1 MIKNQKLR
9 KFLMLD
15 KRRKRTTFLRIFAK
29 SAAVMLI
36 VSGIFASFTRH
47 YIEYHIYNE
56 ADREIARQQS
66 NNIQRLTSED
76 VKDNPNLAEA
86 ELPLYTFFEL
96 DFPVYFFGDRHRIS
110 VNNIYDD
117 NNAALSVLLDENG
130 EVLTTS
136 KRKFVTGLSFG
147 RVKDGEKKPPESGWY
162 VCPKD
167 ELEIPELNEFYE
179 KFYYQP
185 LSDTEYV
192 DFDLKSA
199 YVNKSEH
206 WFIPH
211 EVDAKYTKAKHKR
224 EEMLY
229 EAVVTKT
236 ETYTINA
243 DVEGYELIEVNSLDT
258 KIAPFRYLAT
268 FQGTD
273 PQKYDWLYA
282 ESRPYWGDS
291 GNGTWGYSGMSE
303 STTRKGEND
312 GVRIYYMNN
321 DVRYNGQKCTLCT
334 VFAVKLWTDYNNK
347 KYIFM
352 VGCFTA
358 FALFLALLYSWRKN
372 VLNKADYAFEDYQR
386 ALTNNLAHDLKTPLA
401 AIGGYAENLMEM
413 NKDSGNE
420 KEMRYLSSIMDNV
433 SYTDSII
440 KKTLRLAEIEQL
452 KKPEKTDIDLRSMT
466 ESAFEKYMIQL
477 DERNIS
483 LKIEGESHIKAEKAT
498 ISDIVE
504 NLVSNAVKYTRNNG
518 SITVTLSGREY
529 RIVNDVEKKAET
541 EHLKEPY
548 IKGDTARSN
557 KSGSGLGLSIADC
570 AAERNGCKLVI
581 SCDDSRFTAII
592 KL

>member
-1 MIKNQKLR
+1 MTI
-9 KFLMLD
+9 
-15 KRRKRTTFLRIFAK
+15 T
-29 SAAVMLI
+29 V
-36 VSGIFASFTRH
+36 RH
-47 YIEYHIYNE
+47 
-56 ADREIARQQS
+56 
-66 NNIQRLTSED
+66 
-76 VKDNPNLAEA
+76 
-86 ELPLYTFFEL
+86 
-96 DFPVYFFGDRHRIS
+96 
-110 VNNIYDD
+110 
-117 NNAALSVLLDENG
+117 LSVLLDENG

-136 KRKFVTGLSFG
+136 KRKFVTGISFG
-147 RVKDGEKKPPESGWY
+147 RVKDAEKKPPESGWY

-211 EVDAKYTKAKHKR
+211 EVDAKYTKAKYKR
-224 EEMLY
+224 EEVLY
-229 EAVVTKT
+229 ETVVTKT

-258 KIAPFRYLAT
+258 KIAPFRYLTT

-352 VGCFTA
+352 VGQF
-358 FALFLALLYSWRKN
+358 
-372 VLNKADYAFEDYQR
+372 
-386 ALTNNLAHDLKTPLA
+386 
-401 AIGGYAENLMEM
+401 
-413 NKDSGNE
+413 
-420 KEMRYLSSIMDNV
+420 
-433 SYTDSII
+433 
-440 KKTLRLAEIEQL
+440 

-504 NLVSNAVKYTRNNG
+504 NLVSNAVKYTRKDG

-570 AAERNGCKLVI
+570 AG
-581 SCDDSRFTAII
+581 
-592 KL
+592 